1 MNSFKRIAVVAVWL
15 ALVVGAQAQLV
26 GDMRI
31 AFIDLD
37 RVFNEFYKT
46 KLADAQLQ
54 EMAEEF
60 NADRRKLIEEYEEMN
75 ERFNNAR
82 EAAQDTALSEDARN
96 RNRNE
101 AEELLIEIRDFES
114 RIQRFDQSRRKQLED
129 QGRRMRTRIVGEIRE
144 EIQTYSRTQG
154 FLAVIDASGQ
164 TANAVETVLYVD
176 NRVDISDAMLNILN
190 KGR

>member
-15 ALVVGAQAQLV
+15 ALAVGAQAQLV